1 MSIEAR
7 LREATGRFSTVRAL
21 GRDPSALSF
30 ERVVSPTE
38 AVLEG
43 QDVLLFGT
51 NNYLGTTM
59 DPGCIEAAVSA
70 TRSLGVGTTGSR
82 IANGTYGGHREL
94 ERRMAAFYGRRSA
107 IVFSTGYLAN
117 LGTICALAGRGDQI
131 LIDAD
136 SHASIYDACKM
147 SGSEIIRFRHNSA
160 ADLERKLARLEGR
173 EGMRFVVV
181 EGIYSMLG
189 DTAPLAEI
197 AEVKRKAG
205 PEVCLIVDEAHS
217 LGVLGPTGRGQA
229 EALGVEAD
237 CDVIVG
243 TFSKSLGTIGGFCVS
258 DIAGFDA
265 VRALSRPYMFT
276 ASGSPGVAAAAIAA
290 IERVEREPA
299 LRTRLWKNVARLYG
313 GLQAMG
319 LQLGP
324 EPSPVVG
331 VVCPDLTTAVMLWNG
346 LIDRGLYTNIAL
358 PPATPNGWALLR
370 VSVSSAHTDGQID
383 RALAIFGEAAG
394 ALGLSSGGPGA
405 EAISA
410 GAPAAT
416 VAAAPEA
423 PRERASGAATP

>member
-1 MSIEAR
+1 MSVEAR
-7 LREATGRFSTVRAL
+7 LREAAARFSNVKSL

-30 ERVVSPTE
+30 ERVRSPTE

-43 QDVLLFGT
+43 REMLLFGT

-59 DPGCIEAAVSA
+59 DPACIDASITA
-70 TRSLGVGTTGSR
+70 TREAGVGTTGSR
-82 IANGTYGGHREL
+82 IANGSYGGHKAL
-94 ERRMAAFYGRRSA
+94 EQRIAEFYGRRTA

-117 LGTICALAGRGDQI
+117 LGTICALAGKDDQI

-160 ADLERKLARLEGR
+160 TDLERKLGRLAGR
-173 EGMRFVVV
+173 SGMKYVIV

-205 PEVCLIVDEAHS
+205 SDVCLIVDEAHS

-229 EALGVEAD
+229 EALDVEAD

-258 DIAGFDA
+258 DIPAFDA

-276 ASGSPGVAAAAIAA
+276 ASGSPGTVAAAVEAIDRLDRQP
-290 IERVEREPA
+290 E
-299 LRTRLWKNVARLYG
+299 LRTRLWDNVSRLYG
-313 GLQAMG
+313 ALSAAGLT
-319 LQLGP
+319 LGP
-324 EPSPVVG
+324 EPSPVIG
-331 VVCPDLTTAVMLWNG
+331 VVCPDPTTAVMLWNR
-346 LIDRGLYTNIAL
+346 LIDRGVYTNIAL
-358 PPATPNGWALLR
+358 PPATPNALSLLR
-370 VSVSSAHTDGQID
+370 VSVSSAHTPEQID
-383 RALAIFGEAAG
+383 RALPVFIEAA
-394 ALGLSSGGPGA
+394 AELGIGTRGV
-405 EAISA
+405 SA
-410 GAPAAT
+410 GAPRATAAT
-416 VAAAPEA
+416 GPEA
-423 PRERASGAATP
+423 RPEPASGAASA